1 MGKLRHREVKSLV
14 QSLVSGGDEIE
25 PRQSGSGVQ
34 DLNHYPH
41 YFFFFNLSALDFS
54 SSMRF

>member
-41 YFFFFNLSALDFS
+41 YFFFLICLHWILVPV
-54 SSMRF
+54 